1 MLLDLFL
8 IPLFVPCGSLSWL
21 HVSF

>member
-8 IPLFVPCGSLSWL
+8 L
-21 HVSF
+21 